1 MEFRILGPLEV
12 RDNGRVIDV
21 TAAKPRAL
29 LAILIL
35 SANRVVST
43 DTLISSL
50 LGERPPETAA
60 KALQVYVSQLRKA
73 LGRDRILTRN
83 PGYSLRVEPGELD
96 LDRFEQLIT
105 DEQFDDALRLWR
117 ENALAD
123 FAYEPFAQSEIARL
137 TELRLS
143 CVEARI
149 GADLASGRHADVVG
163 ELEGLVRAHPLREH
177 LRGQLMLALYRS
189 GRQAEALDVYM
200 SGRAVLADELGLEP
214 GRELRELQH
223 AILAQDPSL
232 TLFGTTPAAE
242 APVDVPAAPVPVARE
257 VRKTVTVLS
266 CDLVATGAE
275 LDPSRFGG

>member
-50 LGERPPETAA
+50 WGERPPETAA

-117 ENALAD
+117 RTRS
-123 FAYEPFAQSEIARL
+123 PTSRTSRSRRARS
-137 TELRLS
+137 R
-143 CVEARI
+143 
-149 GADLASGRHADVVG
+149 AS
-163 ELEGLVRAHPLREH
+163 
-177 LRGQLMLALYRS
+177 
-189 GRQAEALDVYM
+189 
-200 SGRAVLADELGLEP
+200 
-214 GRELRELQH
+214 
-223 AILAQDPSL
+223 PS
-232 TLFGTTPAAE
+232 F
-242 APVDVPAAPVPVARE
+242 D
-257 VRKTVTVLS
+257 
-266 CDLVATGAE
+266 
-275 LDPSRFGG
+275 